1 MSQRRGDRVAAGRNG
16 SGALAARLTEDGACR
31 RTLEVTVPRS
41 RVERRRAAVALEY
54 ASTVRLKGFRRGRVP
69 RSVIDRRFG
78 AAIEK
83 EAVDRSVRS
92 ACAEAIDSED
102 LRPISDVDIVDVEF
116 PANGPLTFSAQFEVR
131 PVIKLDRIGGFR
143 LTRSRI
149 EAAEGAVAR
158 VVERLRRE
166 RATWHPE
173 TEGKAA
179 PGDQVEVSVTPL
191 DGAPNGE
198 TETRHYELMLGDG
211 SALPEMEEAIATLG
225 VGEEGDFEVAFPDD
239 FADSGRRGTVQRM
252 RIELLSRRT
261 PELPA
266 ADDSF
271 ARSLGAVDGI
281 DDLRGRIAHD
291 LEVEARIRAERELDN
306 ELLAMVI
313 DANPFDAPE
322 SMVDTY
328 TDALIGG
335 MADIDGD
342 EADSLRESLRPTAE
356 YAVKRDLMLHRI
368 ADEHG
373 LHPAEADIDREIE
386 SLAERTDEDPRR
398 VRARLAESER
408 IADLARRLM
417 QRRVFALLR
426 SSSEVSEAS

>member
-1 MSQRRGDRVAAGRNG
+1 MAAGRNG
-16 SGALAARLTEDGACR
+16 SGALEARLTEEGACR
-31 RTLEVTVPRS
+31 RTLEVTVPRG
-41 RVERRRAAVALEY
+41 RVERRRAAVASEY

-92 ACAEAIDSED
+92 ACAEAIESED
-102 LRPISDVDIVDVEF
+102 LRPVSDVDIVGVEY

-131 PVIKLDRIGGFR
+131 PVIKLERIGGFR
-143 LTRSRI
+143 LTRPRI

-166 RATWHPE
+166 RATWCRE

-198 TETRHYELMLGDG
+198 TETRHYELVLGDG

-252 RIELLSRRT
+252 RIELLSRWT
-261 PELPA
+261 PELPD
-266 ADDSF
+266 DDSF

-281 DDLRGRIAHD
+281 DDLRARIAHD

-306 ELLAMVI
+306 KLLAMVI
-313 DANPFDAPE
+313 DANHFDAPE
-322 SMVDTY
+322 SMVGAY
-328 TDALIGG
+328 TDALIDG
-335 MADIDGD
+335 MAEIDGD
-342 EADSLRESLRPTAE
+342 EADSLRASLRPTAE

-373 LHPAEADIDREIE
+373 LHPTEADIDREIE

-398 VRARLAESER
+398 VRARLAESEG
-408 IADLARRLM
+408 ITDLARQLM
-417 QRRVFALLR
+417 RRRVFALLR
-426 SSSEVSEAS
+426 SSSEVSEAP

>member
-1 MSQRRGDRVAAGRNG
+1 MPAGRNG
-16 SGALAARLTEDGACR
+16 SGALEARLTEDGACR
-31 RTLEVTVPRS
+31 RTLKVTVPRGY
-41 RVERRRAAVALEY
+41 VERRREAVASEY
-54 ASTVRLKGFRRGRVP
+54 ASTLRLKGFRRGRVP

-78 AAIEK
+78 AAIGR

-92 ACAEAIDSED
+92 ACAEAIESED
-102 LRPISDVDIVDVEF
+102 LRPVSDVDIVDVEY
-116 PANGPLTFSAQFEVR
+116 PVNGPLTFSAKFEVR
-131 PVIKLDRIGGFR
+131 PVIRLGRIGGFR
-143 LTRSRI
+143 LTRPRI
-149 EAAEGAVAR
+149 EAAEGAVER

-166 RATWHPE
+166 RATWRPE
-173 TEGKAA
+173 IEGKAA

-198 TETRHYELMLGDG
+198 AETRHYELVLGDG
-211 SALPEMEEAIATLG
+211 SALPGMEEAISTLG

-239 FADSGRRGTVQRM
+239 FADSARRGTVQRM

-261 PELPA
+261 PELPD
-266 ADDSF
+266 DDSF

-291 LEVEARIRAERELDN
+291 LEVEARIRAERELDK

-322 SMVDTY
+322 SMVESY
-328 TDALIGG
+328 TDALVDG
-335 MADIDGD
+335 MAEIAGMAETDGD
-342 EADSLRESLRPTAE
+342 QADSLRESLRPTAE

-373 LHPAEADIDREIE
+373 LHPAEAEIDREIE
-386 SLAERTDEDPRR
+386 SLAERASEDPRR
-398 VRARLAESER
+398 VRARLAESEG
-408 IADLARRLM
+408 ITDLVRRLM

-426 SSSEVSEAS
+426 SSSEVSEAP